1 MGTHNAIGHQVM
13 PVKLSAAVVLLV
25 EILHLWDEVF
35 QLCREGHEDLLAAPG
50 PRSGIQD
57 LYVDGVG

>member
-1 MGTHNAIGHQVM
+1 M
-13 PVKLSAAVVLLV
+13 PVKLPAAVVLLV

-35 QLCREGHEDLLAAPG
+35 QLCGEGDEDLLAAPR

-57 LYVDGVG
+57 LDIDGVG